1 MQLHE
6 ANGEHPVQSLF
17 GEVDRDEVL
26 IYMVSSQLSSVQH
39 GFAESKTTMHA
50 NKRYKYFTL

>member
-17 GEVDRDEVL
+17 GEVGRDEVSVD
-26 IYMVSSQLSSVQH
+26 IVSLQLSSVQH
-39 GFAESKTTMHA
+39 GFAESKTTMQA